1 MHPNQGGPH
10 AGQGQGP
17 TVHHIRAQT
26 RQDVGAST
34 THTAGASTTLLS
46 CLHALAHR
54 VSPSAACPPYRAAS
68 DHARVAQSL
77 GASCASQR
85 TGGTARLAG
94 VPRIGQDRGR
104 RWACRRDAGGGST
117 DSTSRKHASVDGSRA
132 ARKHAHPACAQAH
145 KAASRPHHAPV
156 GRSHPP
162 LEATVSP
169 VPAAVGR
176 SSTGAPLPLIH
187 DRPASRGTV
196 RPHTCAGPKPVTC
209 SHNPTLPPS
218 PPRRPT
224 AAHSCALPSRGERPL
239 AFVHKENQFG
249 GQGGGARTGTDGHD
263 RHEHHTP
270 STDKNQVQ
278 SGQTRGEC
286 KAQAAHITGRAA
298 PERRDQGGRASPL
311 SHAQSA
317 GARCQGA
324 GPPRTRAGSRARGTA
339 HAPHGAAP
347 GPPG

>member
-117 DSTSRKHASVDGSRA
+117 DSTTRKHASVDGSRA

-224 AAHSCALPSRGERPL
+224 AAPFAARGPATHHVPAAPVAMSAAPATASAVVPL
-239 AFVHKENQFG
+239 LRRVATCRVLCRLRA
-249 GQGGGARTGTDGHD
+249 GGAASSLLLLVRVASKRLHLVQCSSNRSVQQACGATLRRGHLGDRGLDHAIAVCGT
-263 RHEHHTP
+263 
-270 STDKNQVQ
+270 V
-278 SGQTRGEC
+278 
-286 KAQAAHITGRAA
+286 
-298 PERRDQGGRASPL
+298 
-311 SHAQSA
+311 
-317 GARCQGA
+317 
-324 GPPRTRAGSRARGTA
+324 
-339 HAPHGAAP
+339 
-347 GPPG
+347 

>member
-10 AGQGQGP
+10 AWQGQGP

-46 CLHALAHR
+46 CPHALAHR

-104 RWACRRDAGGGST
+104 RWACRRAAEGGST
-117 DSTSRKHASVDGSRA
+117 DSTVRKHTSTEGSRA
-132 ARKHAHPACAQAH
+132 ARKHAHPARAQAH
-145 KAASRPHHAPV
+145 KAASQLRHAPV
-156 GRSHPP
+156 DESHPP
-162 LEATVSP
+162 LEAAVSP

-176 SSTGAPLPLIH
+176 SRTGAPLPLIH

-224 AAHSCALPSRGERPL
+224 AAPFAARGPPPRTTCPPRPL
-239 AFVHKENQFG
+239 PCPPHPPP
-249 GQGGGARTGTDGHD
+249 RP
-263 RHEHHTP
+263 P
-270 STDKNQVQ
+270 SC
-278 SGQTRGEC
+278 RCCAAWPRAEC
-286 KAQAAHITGRAA
+286 CATSVRAA
-298 PERRDQGGRASPL
+298 P
-311 SHAQSA
+311 
-317 GARCQGA
+317 
-324 GPPRTRAGSRARGTA
+324 RARFCSWLESPASAYTLCNARAIAACSRPAEPPSAVVTSATA
-339 HAPHGAAP
+339 VWITP
-347 GPPG
+347 